1 MTNKELL
8 DLYSD
13 YLISAFGQTT
23 GTGLSA
29 LLGGQIS
36 DDRIQRLLDKAEFTA
51 SDLWQIAKPH
61 VRRIQQEDGVMIVD
75 DTIAEKPYTDENAII
90 CWHYDHSQDRMVK
103 GINFLTVLY
112 HAAGVSLPVSFEIV
126 SKTEYYIDKKGGQ
139 QKRRSPKS
147 KNAMYRSLLQQA
159 VQQQTP
165 FR

>member
-1 MTNKELL
+1 
-8 DLYSD
+8 
-13 YLISAFGQTT
+13 
-23 GTGLSA
+23 
-29 LLGGQIS
+29 
-36 DDRIQRLLDKAEFTA
+36 
-51 SDLWQIAKPH
+51 
-61 VRRIQQEDGVMIVD
+61 
-75 DTIAEKPYTDENAII
+75 
-90 CWHYDHSQDRMVK
+90 MVK